1 MGVLN
6 ENTKMGA
13 AAAAGGGY
21 EINNSLRFNDDDSA
35 SLSFTPSSAGNRKTW
50 SVSFWFKVGAMPQ
63 SHQTFFSAGT
73 GGSDTD
79 YFQIYMHYT
88 SSQWRFL
95 IGGGGSNYLFTA
107 RNFRDT
113 GNWCHFLLAT
123 DSTQGTN
130 TNRMKLYI
138 NGVQESSWNGSPTWP
153 SSSQDF
159 PVCNNVIHY
168 IGRNNGGQY
177 MDGYMADFHL
187 IDGQQLTPSDFG
199 EFDEDW
205 GHWKPKK
212 YSGSHGTNGF
222 YLDFK
227 NSSSIGND
235 ASANSNHFTP
245 TNIATSD
252 QVTDTPTNNFCT
264 FNSIEDNI
272 HRAGHFGEG
281 NLEGAGKTGSSFHMG
296 SVGTMHTTNKIYYE
310 VYLSNQSN
318 PDFFIGIAPDDYS
331 PTTSPSNDWGINLP
345 GQNFHGA
352 CIYTSIN
359 TLYYDGSSTAS
370 FTTSAATGNI
380 LSCAFDPATGKIWF
394 ANNGTWYGSGNPS
407 TGANPAA
414 TLSNLTRSG
423 GASHS
428 WKPCV
433 GQYQLASRMIL
444 NCGQEGTFAG
454 NVTAGGNADDNGYG
468 NFKYS
473 VPTGFLALCSANLP
487 DPAVKPKE
495 NFNTVLYTGNSSAP
509 RTITG
514 VGFQPDMTWIK
525 PRTLAGSWTQVDS
538 VRGGNGSYLWRL
550 ASDYGQI
557 ESNLSGSGYVRSFAS
572 DGFVLG
578 NDQHVNTSYNYL
590 SWNWKTSSTSS
601 GTTSGSGTSK
611 SYTAKYN
618 ADAGFSI
625 IGYEGNGTSGHQI
638 PHHLGAPPELI
649 IVKARNYNGTEWA
662 MGTEQTLL
670 SMDWNHVL
678 YFDQAVAFS
687 NWNLWH
693 DTAPNNTHFYVSSMV
708 STNHNGNGMIAYC
721 WRSIPGYCKI
731 GSYQGVS
738 DADGAFIY
746 TGFRPAMVI
755 IKNVNQS
762 GNHFVGFDNV
772 RSPTNPSTQFIFP
785 SDHAVEN
792 TSNGNNLDFLSNG
805 IKFRKSDGWYNHGN
819 YKYLYMAFAEQPF
832 KYSNAK

>member
-1 MGVLN
+1 MDAGKLTGFLPGAMTTDMTPQWHALN
-6 ENTKMGA
+6 SVGMHWMNLENKTKMNLVQSYYDHFEDDTGWVA
-13 AAAAGGGY
+13 
-21 EINNSLRFNDDDSA
+21 NNGV
-35 SLSFTPSSAGNRKTW
+35 SAGY
-50 SVSFWFKVGAMPQ
+50 Q
-63 SHQTFFSAGT
+63 SG
-73 GGSDTD
+73 DR
-79 YFQIYMHYT
+79 T
-88 SSQWRFL
+88 ST
-95 IGGGGSNYLFTA
+95 ITV
-107 RNFRDT
+107 T
-113 GNWCHFLLAT
+113 TTLA
-123 DSTQGTN
+123 
-130 TNRMKLYI
+130 
-138 NGVQESSWNGSPTWP
+138 VANGSIQNFVNGNAPTDNSHGASDGYYWNN
-153 SSSQDF
+153 
-159 PVCNNVIHY
+159 CTNNVAGKEVKFQWASAQTIT
-168 IGRNNGGQY
+168 GARV
-177 MDGYMADFHL
+177 L
-187 IDGQQLTPSDFG
+187 
-199 EFDEDW
+199 
-205 GHWKPKK
+205 
-212 YSGSHGTNGF
+212 
-222 YLDFK
+222 
-227 NSSSIGND
+227 
-235 ASANSNHFTP
+235 SANSDSQGTWKWQGSNNASDCTDIGSSFALNLSSGWNTSVGTQLNSNTTAYTYYQLIGVSGNGSHTGNQTEIEFGTGTPSANGLGTDASGEGNHFTP

-473 VPTGFLALCSANLP
+473 VPTGFLALCSANLL

-662 MGTEQTLL
+662 IGTEQTLL